1 MTRLQHATSA
11 NGLLRRLTPGDFDRL
26 APDLRPVEVDLLDLL
41 VAPGE
46 PVTTVYFP
54 ESGYGSVLA
63 VGNGGG
69 GGGGGGGIEI
79 GLIGREG
86 VIGAAPILLD
96 VDRTPHRTLVQQ
108 AGTMLSLPA
117 AALAEAVARSET
129 LRRFL
134 LRYIHVQGLQVA
146 STAYSNATY
155 TIDVRLAR
163 WLLMCH
169 DRVAG
174 DEIRITHDFMAMM
187 LGVQRA
193 SATIAV
199 QTLEGNG
206 LIRAQRGRVTIRDR
220 ARLLEM
226 AEGSYGSAEAEYA
239 RLIATP

>member
-1 MTRLQHATSA
+1 MTRLQPSASA
-11 NGLLRRLTPGDFDRL
+11 NGLLRRLPPEDFDRL
-26 APDLRPVEVDLLDLL
+26 APDLRRVEVELLQVLI
-41 VAPGE
+41 APGE
-46 PVTTVYFP
+46 TVETLYFP
-54 ESGYGSVLA
+54 ESGYGSVVA
-63 VGNGGG
+63 NGGEG
-69 GGGGGGGIEI
+69 GTGGVEI

-86 VIGAAPILLD
+86 LIGAAPVLLD
-96 VDRTPHRTLVQQ
+96 ADRTPHQTLVQQ

-117 AALAEAVARSET
+117 SALTEAVGRSET

-134 LRYIHVQGLQVA
+134 LRYVHVHGLQVA

-169 DRVAG
+169 DRAEG
-174 DEIRITHDFMAMM
+174 DEIRLTHDFVALM

-220 ARLLEM
+220 TRLREM
-226 AEGSYGSAEAEYA
+226 ANGSYGSAEAEYA
-239 RLIATP
+239 RLIGPS

>member
-54 ESGYGSVLA
+54 ESGYGSMLA
-63 VGNGGG
+63 VGN
-69 GGGGGGGIEI
+69 GGGGGGIEI

-134 LRYIHVQGLQVA
+134 LRYVHVQGLQVA